1 MGFRVPPLAAGKN
14 PACHP
19 AAAMMVIAGVLE
31 HQEDES
37 VSATHRDSLP
47 LYLHIADKGFL
58 PAPEEGLQT
67 NLHLI
72 VQGEEGLV
80 RLVRDFIILQS
91 WEASIVTSEFYFPSS
106 STTVTPSVCVCV
118 C

>member
-1 MGFRVPPLAAGKN
+1 MGFRVPLLAAGKN

-37 VSATHRDSLP
+37 VSVTHRDSLP

-58 PAPEEGLQT
+58 PALDLLPRKGFKQICISLCK
-67 NLHLI
+67 
-72 VQGEEGLV
+72 V
-80 RLVRDFIILQS
+80 RKV
-91 WEASIVTSEFYFPSS
+91 W
-106 STTVTPSVCVCV
+106 
-118 C
+118 